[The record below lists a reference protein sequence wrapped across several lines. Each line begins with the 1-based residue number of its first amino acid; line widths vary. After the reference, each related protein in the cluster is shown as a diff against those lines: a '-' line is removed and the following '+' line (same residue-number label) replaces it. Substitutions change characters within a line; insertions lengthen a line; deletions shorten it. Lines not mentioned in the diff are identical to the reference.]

1 MDLGEITPIYKWLV
15 MHCGEYEDRNDNTV
29 DYFLQ
34 YKTSEDGEWLTADEV
49 WGNRE
54 DMTLREFS
62 PVNAR
67 FVRLYI
73 IRPTPHADKTCRIYQ
88 LHVYRVPEQ
97 NT

>member
-1 MDLGEITPIYKWLV
+1 
-15 MHCGEYEDRNDNTV
+15 MHCGEDENSNDNTV

-34 YKTSEDGEWLTADEV
+34 YKASEDGEWLTADEV

-54 DMTLREFS
+54 DMTLREFA

-67 FVRLYI
+67 YVRLYI

-88 LHVYRVPEQ
+88 LHVYRVPGQ
-97 NT
+97 NGQQQ